1 MLLATELVFIKHL
14 DSWGIFCLIPL
25 RFALRFAL
33 CAILFC
39 SLHVREL
46 RSLVGFVGAWELV
59 YGNHRRRMEF
69 EDKAK
74 VVGSIWGSE
83 FVPFLAA
90 LAVLPWSI

>member
-1 MLLATELVFIKHL
+1 MCDFVLFAT
-14 DSWGIFCLIPL
+14 C
-25 RFALRFAL
+25 
-33 CAILFC
+33 
-39 SLHVREL
+39 VREL
-46 RSLVGFVGAWELV
+46 QSLVGFVGAWELV

-83 FVPFLAA
+83 FVPFLAV